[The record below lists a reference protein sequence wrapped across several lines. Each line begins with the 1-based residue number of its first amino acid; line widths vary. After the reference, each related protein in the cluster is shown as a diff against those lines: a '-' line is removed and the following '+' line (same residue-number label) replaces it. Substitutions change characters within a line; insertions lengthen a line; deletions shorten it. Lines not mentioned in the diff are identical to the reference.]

1 MPITLMYRKARCV
14 LRSAM
19 AFTFPQPT
27 HMPCPDC
34 GASVAVGAP
43 AGAHVCDD
51 ERRTQFRLVEQQAAV
66 ERFEDDFAAW
76 LETPHGRFARWLAE
90 HDR

>member
-1 MPITLMYRKARCV
+1 M

-27 HMPCPDC
+27 HMPCPSC

-43 AGAHVCDD
+43 AGSHVCDD
-51 ERRTQFRLVEQQAAV
+51 ERRLQFRLAEQRPGV
-66 ERFEDDFAAW
+66 ERFDDDFAAW
-76 LETPHGRFARWLAE
+76 LETPHGRFAQWLAE
-90 HDR
+90 RGR